1 MNQSSILPTLRQR
14 LGNGLI
20 HTHAGPLMVIIFTFS
35 SDNARPFTFACRSRR
50 RRCEMRMNRTCS
62 DDVDEGDDER
72 ESHAHLLTGRRQLT
86 VSAISSRL
94 KQDKRMCL
102 LRQDRR
108 KLENRPSS
116 RYPACFCRPPPL
128 SLT

>member
-1 MNQSSILPTLRQR
+1 
-14 LGNGLI
+14 
-20 HTHAGPLMVIIFTFS
+20 MVIIFTFS

-102 LRQDRR
+102 LRFVLTGPPGAGKSTFFEISGLLLSARDVTYDPSA
-108 KLENRPSS
+108 LFRPSILFN
-116 RYPACFCRPPPL
+116 YY
-128 SLT
+128 